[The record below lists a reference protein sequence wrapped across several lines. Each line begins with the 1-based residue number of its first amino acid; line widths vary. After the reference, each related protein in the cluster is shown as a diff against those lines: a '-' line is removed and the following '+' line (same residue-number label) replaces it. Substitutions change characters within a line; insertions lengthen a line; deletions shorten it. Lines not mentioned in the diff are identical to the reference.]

1 MGDNPLA
8 YVGIYNVLRLQILS
22 GEYQKGEKLPSRSAL
37 SELYHTSGKTIRRVV
52 DLLCQE
58 GLIERREKAAPGL
71 SMI

>member
-52 DLLCQE
+52 S
-58 GLIERREKAAPGL
+58 RRLDRAPGKSRPSGYL
-71 SMI
+71 